1 MASKSHPQQVRNP
14 DDRLNYALK
23 EIREFVAIDLQR
35 VGDTGDTVI
44 DGIIWLDKLGL
55 ARVYVQAKR
64 WQGTIGR
71 RDLQA
76 FYGALTRQKAKQEI
90 FITTSSYTVDAI
102 DFAKSVEGFVV
113 IDSNCLVNLMIVG
126 VSAKVIKL
134 PKLDMDYFE

>member
-1 MASKSHPQQVRNP
+1 M
-14 DDRLNYALK
+14 
-23 EIREFVAIDLQR
+23 DLQS
-35 VGDTGDTVI
+35 VGDTGDAVI

-76 FYGALTRQKAKQEI
+76 FYGALTRQKAKRGI
-90 FITTSSYTVDAI
+90 FITTSGYTAHAI
-102 DFAKSVEGFVV
+102 DFAKSVEGLVL
-113 IDSNCLVNLMIVG
+113 IDGNRLVNLMMDNEIG
-126 VSAKVIKL
+126 VSSQVIKL